1 MKNNDL
7 IYDWID
13 FVAEHKKA
21 KKLVLK
27 EQEDQSGQQ
36 GVGIQQVPFG
46 TKFSGCGAK
55 SNTATDASSV
65 DKCRLK
71 SSPRGGNK
79 IQGIVIHHTGTKSPQ
94 ITVQTLISRG
104 FSTNYEVDQQGR
116 IYEYLNPDQLIAIA
130 SNTANRNTV
139 AIDVT
144 TGDGTWPQAQKTSL
158 INLVNMLAKK
168 YNFKISVAPDKG
180 PMEWSKWQG
189 KYTLF
194 RHRNFH
200 ATACPSNLPLED
212 IFKTLVVA
220 ENKNRKKILKEQEI
234 KKVGSLD
241 VIVKPGLEGNTNPRN
256 TSIKGIVIH
265 HTHTG
270 TANSTYNVLKQRGL
284 STNYEVD
291 KDGTIY
297 EYVPPDL
304 SAWAT
309 AGGANMH
316 TIAIDVTHVG
326 NNQFPSEQI
335 QALKNLVSTLASIYG
350 FSLKLAPDEGPK
362 KWSEWQ
368 ADGEGYTLFRHRNF
382 VATSCPNNLPME
394 ELTSGITTPNI
405 LTKAY
410 DYIKNIGSS
419 ALEKV
424 KSVFTESIDEKL
436 FHVQDK
442 SKNKIYENNKKYFDS
457 LLMFLK
463 KELKIT
469 KPVKI
474 VLEEDEKNSK
484 KVLGRTGGYVNQENK
499 IHIFVT
505 NRHVKDVLR
514 SLAHEMVHHR
524 QNIRGEFKKNEP
536 TIHGYAQ
543 QNPHLRKME
552 KEAYLK
558 GNVHF
563 RDWEDNYKYRGER

>member
-7 IYDWID
+7 IYDWLD

-27 EQEDQSGQQ
+27 EQ
-36 GVGIQQVPFG
+36 
-46 TKFSGCGAK
+46 
-55 SNTATDASSV
+55 
-65 DKCRLK
+65 
-71 SSPRGGNK
+71 
-79 IQGIVIHHTGTKSPQ
+79 
-94 ITVQTLISRG
+94 QT
-104 FSTNYEVDQQGR
+104 
-116 IYEYLNPDQLIAIA
+116 
-130 SNTANRNTV
+130 
-139 AIDVT
+139 
-144 TGDGTWPQAQKTSL
+144 
-158 INLVNMLAKK
+158 
-168 YNFKISVAPDKG
+168 
-180 PMEWSKWQG
+180 
-189 KYTLF
+189 
-194 RHRNFH
+194 
-200 ATACPSNLPLED
+200 
-212 IFKTLVVA
+212 
-220 ENKNRKKILKEQEI
+220 

-326 NNQFPSEQI
+326 NDQFPSEQI
-335 QALKNLVSTLASIYG
+335 QSLKNLVNTLASIYG
-350 FSLKLAPDEGPK
+350 FSLKLAPDVGPK

-368 ADGEGYTLFRHRNF
+368 ADGERYTLFRHRNF

-394 ELTSGITTPNI
+394 ELTSDITTPSI

-474 VLEEDEKNSK
+474 ILEEDEKNSK

-505 NRHVKDVLR
+505 NRHIKDVLR

-563 RDWEDNYKYRGER
+563 RDWEDNYKYRGEK